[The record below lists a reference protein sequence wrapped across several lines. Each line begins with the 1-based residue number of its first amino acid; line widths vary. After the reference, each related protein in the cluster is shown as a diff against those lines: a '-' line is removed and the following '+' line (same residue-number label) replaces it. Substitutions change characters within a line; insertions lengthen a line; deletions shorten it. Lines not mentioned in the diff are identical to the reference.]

1 MVAAGMFGIPVAKSL
16 SAGGFQDP
24 TSESARATQ
33 LLSDKF
39 GQGDL
44 QLLIIVC
51 APDGFASGAA
61 RAAGTDIVGQL
72 SRSPHVASVASAWT
86 APPEA
91 ATSLV
96 SKDGKCGLIVAGIT
110 GGENNAQK
118 YANT

>member
-1 MVAAGMFGIPVAKSL
+1 M
-16 SAGGFQDP
+16 
-24 TSESARATQ
+24 
-33 LLSDKF
+33 SDKF

-86 APPEA
+86 ATPEA

-110 GGENNAQK
+110 GGENNAH
-118 YANT
+118 ANTLSDDVAHRDGPGAGD